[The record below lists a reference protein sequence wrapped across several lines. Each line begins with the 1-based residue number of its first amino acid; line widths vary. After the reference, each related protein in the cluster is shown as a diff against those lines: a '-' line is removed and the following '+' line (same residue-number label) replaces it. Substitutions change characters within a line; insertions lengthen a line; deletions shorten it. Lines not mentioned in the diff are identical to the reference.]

1 MNKFIF
7 PTIISFLILFIV
19 ISAVSKNPRPLTPT
33 SVPPL
38 VIKKINYPTIT
49 ASSSIIVLHRGNESR
64 VLYQKDAE
72 REAPIAS
79 ITKLFTAYVSTTTDL
94 FKPML
99 IESNN
104 AAANKI
110 GAGSSTIIR
119 MNEFAKKNQLKHTT
133 FFNPTGLDTPKPN
146 LSSAADIAKAMYT
159 MYQTAHGKEIFDI
172 TTMFTPKAT
181 NKALVDPRIPFKIVG
196 GKTGDTDL
204 AGQTLTLITTGPQN
218 SYLVFVVLGSRDR
231 FEDMVVLTNWA
242 YNILYEKGD

>member
-1 MNKFIF
+1 MNKAIF
-7 PTIISFLILFIV
+7 PLVLSFLLIFIV
-19 ISAVSKNPRPLTPT
+19 ISVATVKPKPIIT
-33 SVPPL
+33 VPPIQ
-38 VIKKINYPTIT
+38 VKKIIDPVIT

-79 ITKLFTAYVSTTTDL
+79 ITKLFTAYVSTTTEL

-104 AAANKI
+104 AAATKI
-110 GAGSSTIIR
+110 GGSTSTIQR
-119 MNEFAKKNQLKHTT
+119 MNTFAKQIGLKKTV
-133 FFNPTGLDTPKPN
+133 FFNPTGLDTPGPN
-146 LSSAADIAKAMYT
+146 LSTAADVAKAVYT
-159 MYQTAHGKEIFDI
+159 MYTTEHGRDIFYI
-172 TTMFTPKAT
+172 STMFTPKAT

-204 AGQTLTLITTGPQN
+204 AGQTLTLITSGPQN
-218 SYLVFVVLGSRDR
+218 SHLVFVVLGSKDR

-242 YNILYEKGD
+242 YNALYEKGN